1 MNVSPIKSRP
11 IPVRP
16 YRRFM
21 DSKKS
26 DTGMD
31 SSAIY
36 ARAIKRESNLD
47 NFRGEDRRGTLNHI
61 GKS

>member
-1 MNVSPIKSRP
+1 MNVSPIKSKP

-21 DSKKS
+21 NEKSS

-36 ARAIKRESNLD
+36 ARAIRKE
-47 NFRGEDRRGTLNHI
+47 
-61 GKS
+61 